1 MQVLIPRVFMATNID
16 AVDNIM
22 KIMIM
27 KVWLL
32 QMMIM
37 YPWSIDCDMGSPNME
52 EGSTFPSMDAF
63 RLVIKQYEIRGI

>member
-1 MQVLIPRVFMATNID
+1 MSIHGTNID
-16 AVDNIM
+16 VVDNIM

-37 YPWSIDCDMGSPNME
+37 YPWSIDCDMDSPNME